1 MSDDASGDVQGD
13 ERRSTP
19 RRRGSASAL
28 IIRESDVM
36 RFGVKG
42 ELRDVSATGLGLVM
56 ESPLEPNEQIKIQ
69 LTNVIQ
75 RVEKEVRGAV
85 RHSTLQED
93 GTYHVG
99 IELSSRLTPLEVSLL
114 AMGVPTDSQ
123 DGQKTWV

>member
-1 MSDDASGDVQGD
+1 MSDDASQGEKGA
-13 ERRSTP
+13 ERRVTP
-19 RRRGSASAL
+19 RRSGSASAL
-28 IIRESDVM
+28 IIRESDTM
-36 RFGVKG
+36 RFGIKG
-42 ELRDVSATGLGLVM
+42 ELKDISATGLGLIM
-56 ESPLEPNEQIKIQ
+56 ETALNPQEQIKIQ

-93 GTYHVG
+93 GTYRVG

-123 DGQKTWV
+123 DGEKTWV

>member
-1 MSDDASGDVQGD
+1 MSDDTSQGGHD
-13 ERRSTP
+13 DDRRSVP

-28 IIRESDVM
+28 IFRESDTM
-36 RFGVKG
+36 RFGIKG
-42 ELRDVSATGLGLVM
+42 ELRDISATGLGLLM
-56 ESPLEPNEQIKIQ
+56 KSPLEPNEQIKIQ

-93 GTYHVG
+93 GTYRVG

-114 AMGVPTDSQ
+114 TMGIPTDPQ
-123 DGQKTWV
+123 DGQKSWV